1 MDLKEKI
8 KNDLNRSLK
17 EREKLT
23 SSTLRLLLATILN
36 REKEK
41 RAKIAKGEK
50 GLTEEELIKKSQLL
64 DDEIIQA
71 ILSEIKKRKES
82 ILLFEKGKRQDLAD
96 KEKEEIKILQKYLP
110 EQISEEELKKIVQDA
125 VKKTGAAS
133 IKEMGKVMKEVM
145 PKVKGRAD
153 GSKISQ
159 IVKELLSK

>member
-125 VKKTGAAS
+125 VKKNRCRFD
-133 IKEMGKVMKEVM
+133 KRDGKSNE
-145 PKVKGRAD
+145 
-153 GSKISQ
+153 GSYAESQ
-159 IVKELLSK
+159 RKSRW

>member
-82 ILLFEKGKRQDLAD
+82 ILLFEKGERQDLAD